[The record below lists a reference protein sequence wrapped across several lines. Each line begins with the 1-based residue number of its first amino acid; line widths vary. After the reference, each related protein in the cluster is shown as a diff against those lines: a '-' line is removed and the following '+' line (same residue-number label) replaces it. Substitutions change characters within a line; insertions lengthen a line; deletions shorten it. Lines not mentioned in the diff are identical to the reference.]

1 MTVPFIAERLGQGF
15 LAQTYTRDYLHLH
28 GAVTDPG
35 ALFSYDTLSDLIAA
49 HCLEPPRLRL
59 SADGETLPAHRYAV
73 PVTSRRATVWQRIY
87 PAELHERLAEGA
99 SLVLDA
105 VDELHEP
112 VGDLAAALEKHLRTH
127 VQVNAY
133 ASWTPTEGF
142 GTHWDDHDTL
152 IIQIA
157 GAKRWRLFGPT
168 RERPMYRDVTTPEP
182 PPERPLADLTLRAG
196 DVLYVPR
203 GWWHAVTADQGEASL
218 HLTCGLAPHTGAD
231 LITWAADRLRASTT
245 ARTDLPLHASAEDQA
260 DYLTDLRTELDTL
273 FATPGLLDAY
283 TAARDAEDLG
293 RLRPSLPRLPHI
305 HYVPAEPG
313 LLVRLTTARART
325 TCVMADGES
334 LVRLTAAG
342 NEIDLDP
349 AAHPLLDM
357 LLAAMPAWT
366 PLGDLAAASRLPVGD
381 VALVVQELLTAQA
394 ATVRPGERR

>member
-1 MTVPFIAERLGQGF
+1 MTVPFIAERLGQDF
-15 LAQTYTRDYLHLH
+15 LAQTYTRDYLHLP
-28 GAVTDPG
+28 GAVTNPG
-35 ALFSYDTLSDLIAA
+35 TLFSYGTLSDLIAA
-49 HCLEPPRLRL
+49 HRLEPPRLRL
-59 SADGETLPAHRYAV
+59 SADGQTLPAHHYAV
-73 PVTSRRATVWQRIY
+73 PVTSRRATVWQRTY

-105 VDELHEP
+105 VDELHDP

-157 GAKRWRLFGPT
+157 GTKRWRLFGPT

-182 PPERPLADLTLRAG
+182 PPEQPLADLTLHSG

-203 GWWHAVTADQGEASL
+203 GWWHSVTADQGEASL

-245 ARTDLPLHASAEDQA
+245 ARTDLPLHASAEGQA
-260 DYLTDLRTELDTL
+260 DYVAALRKELDTL
-273 FATPGLLDAY
+273 FDTPGLLDAY

-293 RLRPSLPRLPHI
+293 RLRPSLPHI
-305 HYVPAEPG
+305 HCVPADPG

-325 TCVMADGES
+325 TRVTVDGES

-342 NEIDLDP
+342 NEIDLGP
-349 AAHPLLDM
+349 AAHPLLDI

-366 PLGDLAAASRLPVGD
+366 PLGDLATASQLPVGD
-381 VALVVQELLTAQA
+381 VALVVQELLAAQA
-394 ATVRPGERR
+394 ATVRPGER